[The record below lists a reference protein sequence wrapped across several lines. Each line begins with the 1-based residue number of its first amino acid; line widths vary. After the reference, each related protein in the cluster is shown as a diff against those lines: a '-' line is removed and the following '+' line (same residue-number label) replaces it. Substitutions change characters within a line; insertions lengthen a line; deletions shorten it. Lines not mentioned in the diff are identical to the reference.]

1 MWWLSCVPEYFLY
14 FFFFNCFFISSWIAM
29 FSYSG
34 DFEVLLLVSFHRF
47 CSFCHCLCYCKVM
60 EMYLYV
66 DLGLFFGRFWSLPY
80 FPIKSFHANL
90 RILSSLNPKINQIK
104 FHSFIQSR
112 KKLQELHKIYL
123 SHFVSVFSD
132 LNVFMRFFV
141 VWILLMPS

>member
-1 MWWLSCVPEYFLY
+1 MWWLSCVPEYFLH
-14 FFFFNCFFISSWIAM
+14 FFNCFFISSWIAM

-104 FHSFIQSR
+104 LHSFIQSR
-112 KKLQELHKIYL
+112 NCKNYIRFTFLTL
-123 SHFVSVFSD
+123 SQCFQTWMSLWDF
-132 LNVFMRFFV
+132 
-141 VWILLMPS
+141 LLSGYF